1 MTQVV
6 KILLRIPKDKSQESG
21 SIYAGNLAI
30 LLFDK
35 VLGKNHNEILQ

>member
-6 KILLRIPKDKSQESG
+6 KILLRIPKDKSLESG

-30 LLFDK
+30 LLF
-35 VLGKNHNEILQ
+35 